1 MQIDWWH
8 TGTPG
13 LSRIAK
19 CVRWSHWHLT
29 VEPSWL
35 IRPHPLVFHSPL
47 GNLISDLIE
56 DIILLINVTWFAIRN
71 NFRPNIRDMIY
82 EKQYRNAVYMK
93 SYAYKAAVCYKT
105 VFDMF

>member
-1 MQIDWWH
+1 MDSYIYRHTDRH

-35 IRPHPLVFHSPL
+35 IRPHPLLFHSPL
-47 GNLISDLIE
+47 GNVISDLIG
-56 DIILLINVTWFAIRN
+56 DIIHS
-71 NFRPNIRDMIY
+71 IY
-82 EKQYRNAVYMK
+82 YW
-93 SYAYKAAVCYKT
+93 
-105 VFDMF
+105 